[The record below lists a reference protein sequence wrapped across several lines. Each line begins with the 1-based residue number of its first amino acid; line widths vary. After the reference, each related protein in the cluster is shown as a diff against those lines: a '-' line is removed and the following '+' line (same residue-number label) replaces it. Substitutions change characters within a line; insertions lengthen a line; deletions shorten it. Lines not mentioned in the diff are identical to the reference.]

1 MGNDSDRRIGG
12 ERLSPGE
19 ARVDDILTEE
29 DQQEPSDQE
38 LIDSIGP
45 TGEEAAQF
53 MNIAE
58 EIRDKI
64 EPVAEESRQRLED
77 LQEFDILSYPEGLE
91 PSDVSFIGEEEVVGV
106 MTTGVNTVDFTRG
119 DVDFGGG
126 LKRDLSSDLQT
137 LDADRVKNISIRADD
152 LIFWFLP
159 ELNVGNIL
167 KQARVA
173 KLQLGRFDVTGV
185 TELAIGAPRF
195 CEVEIVAS
203 TQSEL
208 AFDIDI
214 TKGVQNRISYDP
226 STQERFIEIN
236 SRNYEDNVITFAPET
251 ASLQGLPTAAQTVY
265 GQTVDN
271 YGMTITNEGGSDV
284 DFIIEV
290 SDSIT
295 PVPDLDDD
303 LEEIG
308 AGVARAI
315 EAAGFAELSGWTRS
329 SPVTVEAGSKR
340 SLELSPWNHTQ
351 WRMLAKNQD
360 PNEENEVFINT
371 AGRMA

>member
-1 MGNDSDRRIGG
+1 MGNDSDRRIAGQ
-12 ERLSPGE
+12 RISPGE

-29 DQQEPSDQE
+29 EQEGPEDQDV
-38 LIDSIGP
+38 IDSIGP

-91 PSDVSFIGEEEVVGV
+91 PSDVSFIGEEEVVGI

-126 LKRDLSSDLQT
+126 LKRDLSADLQS

-173 KLQLGRFDVTGV
+173 KLELGRFDVTGV

-203 TQSEL
+203 TQNDL

-226 STQERFIEIN
+226 RTRDRFIEID
-236 SRNYEDNVITFAPET
+236 SRNYEDNVVTFAPET
-251 ASLQGLPTAAQTVY
+251 ASLQGLPTASQTVY

-271 YGMTITNEGGSDV
+271 YGMTIRNEGESDV

-290 SDSIT
+290 SDSIA
-295 PVPDLDDD
+295 PVPDVDEELDD
-303 LEEIG
+303 IG
-308 AGVARAI
+308 AGVARPL
-315 EAAGFAELSGWTRS
+315 EAAGFSELAGWTRS
-329 SPVTVEAGSKR
+329 SPVTVEADSGR

-351 WRMLAKNQD
+351 WRMLARNQD
-360 PNEENEVFINT
+360 PNEENEVFVNL